1 MRGARTAPVLAVLVA
16 ACASDPDRHTL
27 VELRSQAPDMTEVEV
42 EHGLD
47 QAMLGYRKYLEEAPE
62 SSLTPEA
69 MRRLADL
76 KLEKEYGI
84 LGDTPIV
91 ELPAPETAADGAG
104 DEAPRP
110 RASGIADH
118 SESEKDFE
126 RRAAGAAGAEP
137 SVKGPPAPHSGPR
150 KAPAGPLEAIALY
163 DEILKTYPN
172 HPRNDQVLY
181 QKSRALDELGRND
194 EAIAVMERL
203 IREHPSSRH
212 IDEVQFRRGEYFF
225 TRRKYLDAE
234 GAYSAITRIGA
245 VSEYYELAMYKL
257 GWTFYKQELHEE
269 ALDAYMALLDH
280 KVSTGYD
287 FDQREDEDSE
297 RRIADTF
304 RVISLSFSN
313 LGGQEVLADYFDK
326 TGHRSYEDRI
336 YSHLGEFYLEKLR
349 YADAAKAYQAFVALY
364 PLHESSPHF
373 SMRVVEIY
381 EKGDFPKLVLEAK
394 KEFAATY
401 GLQSEYWRHFAVADS
416 ADVVGYLKTNLE
428 DLAGYYHGLHQNA
441 DLEDQKPESFQ
452 EATRWYRGYLTSFP
466 QEPETPAIHHRLADL
481 LLEHEDFGQ
490 ASSEYERVAY
500 EYPAHERAAAAGYA
514 AIYALR
520 QQQKRASGE
529 EQAAVRR
536 AAVASTL
543 RFVDRFPQ
551 HEQAAPV
558 LGAAADDLYEMKEFA
573 PAIGVAQR
581 LIDDHPQAEQ
591 SIRRDAWAVV
601 AHSSIETGDYPKAE
615 LAYTHVLELTPE
627 GDDTRQSVVDNLA
640 AAIYKQGEQAKLAQ
654 DPRAAADHFLR
665 IKQAAPSSKI
675 RPLAEYDAG
684 AALIQLKDW
693 SGASA
698 VLDDFRKA
706 HPDHELNREAT
717 KQMALVYR
725 EEGNAAAAAGEYQRV
740 AAEADDPALRRE
752 ALLQAGELYE
762 SANASDRALAVY
774 LEYVDRFP
782 EPVESAV
789 ETRFK
794 VAELC
799 RARRDQAGYRD
810 QLRKI
815 TEIDARAG
823 DQRSQRV
830 RYLAARS
837 ALVLAEDLY
846 RAFGAVTLVQPF
858 DRSLKEKKRRMDAA
872 LDGYGRLV
880 DYEVGEVTAG
890 ATFYMAELYSA
901 FSRALIES
909 ERPSNL
915 AAAERQD
922 YETALEEEAFPFEE
936 KAIEIHRKNLE
947 LLASG
952 IYNPWIEKSLARLAE
967 LMPGRYA
974 KLEASSGLVT
984 SIDRY
989 AYRAPIPT
997 TAAVPEPAAPT
1008 PPAEAAAAA
1017 ADTGIIQESGAA
1029 DAAPPPPAA
1038 PAADLAP
1045 IESAAGAQEA
1055 SDASAR

>member
-1 MRGARTAPVLAVLVA
+1 MHGARTAPVFAVLLA
-16 ACASDPDRHTL
+16 ACAGNPDRHTL
-27 VELRSQAPDMTEVEV
+27 AELRGKDPDMTEVRV

-47 QAMLGYRKYLEEAPE
+47 QAMVGYRKYLEEAPE

-91 ELPAPETAADGAG
+91 ELPAPETTADDAG
-104 DEAPRP
+104 EKAPRP
-110 RASGIADH
+110 GASGIADH

-126 RRAAGAAGAEP
+126 RRAAGAAGTLP
-137 SVKGPPAPHSGPR
+137 SAKGPQPPLPGPR
-150 KAPAGPLEAIALY
+150 KGPAGPLEAIALY
-163 DEILKTYPN
+163 DRILKTYPN
-172 HPRNDQVLY
+172 HPNNDQVLY

-203 IREHPSSRH
+203 IAEYPGSKH

-225 TRRKYLDAE
+225 TRRKYLEAE
-234 GAYSAITRIGA
+234 DAYSAITRMGA
-245 VSEYYELAMYKL
+245 ASEYYELAMYKL

-280 KVSTGYD
+280 KVSIGYD
-287 FDQREDEDSE
+287 FDQSQDEDSE

-313 LGGQEVLADYFDK
+313 LGGQEVLADYFEN

-336 YSHLGEFYLEKLR
+336 YSNLGEFYLEKLR

-364 PLHESSPHF
+364 PLHKASPHF

-401 GLQSEYWRHFAVADS
+401 GLQSEYWRHFAIADS
-416 ADVVGYLKTNLE
+416 PNVVGYLKTNLK
-428 DLAGYYHGLHQNA
+428 DLASYYHGLYQNP

-452 EATRWYRGYLTSFP
+452 EAARWYRGYLTSFP
-466 QEPETPAIHHRLADL
+466 QDPETPAIHHRLADL
-481 LLEHEDFGQ
+481 LLEHEDFGE
-490 ASSEYERVAY
+490 AASEYERVAY
-500 EYPAHERAAAAGYA
+500 EYPEHERAAAAGYA

-520 QQQKRASGE
+520 QQQKHATGD
-529 EQAAVRR
+529 EQTAARR

-551 HEQAAPV
+551 HEQAAQV

-573 PAIGVAQR
+573 PAIGAAQR
-581 LIDDHPQAEQ
+581 LIDGYPQAES

-615 LAYTHVLELTPE
+615 LAYARVLEMTPE

-654 DPRAAADHFLR
+654 DHRAAADHFLR

-675 RPLAEYDAG
+675 SPLAEYDAG
-684 AALIQLKDW
+684 AELIQLKDW
-693 SGASA
+693 AGATA
-698 VLDDFRKA
+698 VLDSFRQA

-717 KQMALVYR
+717 KQLALVYR

-762 SANASDRALAVY
+762 SAKATDRALAVY
-774 LEYVDRFP
+774 LEYVGRFP
-782 EPVESAV
+782 EPVETAV

-799 RARRDQAGYRD
+799 QGKQDKAGYRD

-815 TEIDARAG
+815 VEIDARAG
-823 DQRSQRV
+823 DPRSPRV

-837 ALVLAEDLY
+837 ALVLTEDLY
-846 RAFGAVTLVQPF
+846 HAFDAVKLVQPF
-858 DRSLKEKKRRMDAA
+858 ERSLKEKKRRMDAA

-890 ATFYMAELYSA
+890 ATFYMAEIYSD
-901 FSRALIES
+901 FSRALNES

-915 AAAERQD
+915 AASERQE

-952 IYNPWIEKSLARLAE
+952 IYNPWIEKSLARLAQ

-974 KLEASSGLVT
+974 KFEASTGLVT

-989 AYRAPIPT
+989 AYRAPIP
-997 TAAVPEPAAPT
+997 AVPAPAPAAETAPGE
-1008 PPAEAAAAA
+1008 PAAAAA
-1017 ADTGIIQESGAA
+1017 AVEPGIVQETDIGE
-1029 DAAPPPPAA
+1029 AAPPPPAA
-1038 PAADLAP
+1038 PA
-1045 IESAAGAQEA
+1045 EEA
-1055 SDASAR
+1055 SDAAR